1 MADSEPTT
9 NGTRHPIGVVT
20 QRTGLTGHVLRAWE
34 RRYGVVEP
42 ERSEG
47 GHRLYSDEDVERLK
61 LLHELTRGGRQI
73 GQVAH
78 LDTEALRVL
87 LREDQAAEATAPRS
101 EADVPADADRA
112 KRFQAEAFA
121 AVGDLD
127 SESLDNALRR
137 AALVLATP
145 AFLDD
150 VLVPLMERIGDAWAE
165 GELTP
170 GHEHLASA
178 VVARVTGWLIENFEP
193 APDAPCVVVGTPSG
207 QRHEL
212 GAIAAAVTAAA
223 EGWRVRYLGP
233 DLPAEYLG
241 LVTSGTRARAV
252 ALSLTYP
259 AGDPDVVEELRML
272 ADRLPPGTALIVG
285 GRVVD
290 SYDDVLDAIGAAR
303 LVRYRDLRAA
313 LRRLAEGAR

>member
-1 MADSEPTT
+1 M
-9 NGTRHPIGVVT
+9 T
-20 QRTGLTGHVLRAWE
+20 QRTGLTSHVLRAWE

-47 GHRLYSDEDVERLK
+47 GHRQYSDEDVERLK

-73 GQVAH
+73 GQIAH
-78 LDTEALRVL
+78 LDTESLRVL

-101 EADVPADADRA
+101 ESDVPADADRA
-112 KRFQAEAFA
+112 KRYQAEAFA

-127 SESLDNALRR
+127 PERLDNALRR

-150 VLVPLMERIGDAWAE
+150 VLVPLMERIGDAWTE

-193 APDAPCVVVGTPSG
+193 DPDAPCVVVGTPAG
-207 QRHEL
+207 HRHEL
-212 GAIAAAVTAAA
+212 GAIAAAVTAAS

-233 DLPAEYLG
+233 DLPAEHIG

-252 ALSLTYP
+252 ALSLMYP
-259 AGDPDVVEELRML
+259 AADADVTEELRRL
-272 ADRLPPGTALIVG
+272 AEQLPPGTALIVG

-290 SYDDVLDAIGAAR
+290 SYGDVLDEIGAAR

-313 LRRLAEGAR
+313 LRRLAESAG